1 MKVEDVKEIAA
12 IYRTVST
19 PEDNGR
25 LALFIAIVCDMS
37 ADEAL
42 RTVNGSRNYITDED
56 NVEK

>member
-1 MKVEDVKEIAA
+1 MKVEDIKEISA
-12 IYRTVST
+12 IYRTIST

-25 LALFIAIVCDMS
+25 FALFVAIVCDMT